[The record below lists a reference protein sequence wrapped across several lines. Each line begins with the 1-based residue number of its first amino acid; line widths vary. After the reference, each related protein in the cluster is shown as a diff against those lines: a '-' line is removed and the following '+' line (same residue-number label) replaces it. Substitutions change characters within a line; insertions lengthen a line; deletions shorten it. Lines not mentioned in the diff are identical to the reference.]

1 MAKATKRKAEVP
13 QSPASKKLQLAQKTA
28 EMETDAAEAKLLA
41 AEAEEKLLDK
51 QLALAKMQTENQLL
65 QIQAD
70 KAARLAIPA
79 VVPAA
84 PAAVDGASGGGV
96 VGGGGIAEGGSSFF
110 QAMMDMQSTALA
122 ATEADREQRQAA
134 KAQDKVD
141 KQLAAHKSRSKV
153 AAPDADEL
161 MANVQSQFDL
171 VDDQTAAIKDIV
183 HGLKTAADIEAA
195 TAKIN
200 ELQSNFA
207 GKCKTLILD
216 AYIFALENLVSLT
229 GKQRGSVQGGQPRST
244 SWCYEWYV
252 VLDHILV

>member
-1 MAKATKRKAEVP
+1 MVKSTKRKADVP

-28 EMETDAAEAKLLA
+28 KMETDAADAKLLA

-51 QLALAKMQTENQLL
+51 QLALAKLQTENQLL
-65 QIQAD
+65 QIQVD
-70 KAARLAIPA
+70 KAARLATPA
-79 VVPAA
+79 VVRAA
-84 PAAVDGASGGGV
+84 PADSASDGGV
-96 VGGGGIAEGGSSFF
+96 AGGGGIAEGGSSFF

-122 ATEADREQRQAA
+122 ATEADREQGQAA
-134 KAQDKVD
+134 KAQDRVD

-153 AAPDADEL
+153 ADPDADEL

-171 VDDQTAAIKDIV
+171 VDYQTAAIKDTV

-195 TAKIN
+195 TAKIS

-216 AYIFALENLVSLT
+216 AYIFALDNLVSLT
-229 GKQRGSVQGGQPRST
+229 GKQRGSVEGGQPRST
-244 SWCYEWYV
+244 SWCYG
-252 VLDHILV
+252 